1 MAKMNSKFKYMYDAA
16 PASALIVKDHVAKTA
31 SFNGPAITLD
41 KVGGYWNAEDPILA
55 DSTVAIAINVEAA
68 DKTTGDETYTIEL
81 EAGPVG
87 FATSI
92 KTGKVTVPGPGQY
105 VILVDFD
112 TLKAQKPD
120 VAAIRLAAT
129 LAGTTPSITA
139 HAWIAGKII
148 R

>member
-31 SFNGPAITLD
+31 SFNGPALVLD
-41 KVGGYWNAEDPILA
+41 KVLGYWNDADPILA

-68 DKTTGDETYTIEL
+68 DTTTGDETYELEL

-87 FATSI
+87 FATSV
-92 KTGKVTVPGPGQY
+92 KTHKVTVTGPGQY
-105 VILVDFD
+105 VVLVDFD
-112 TLKAQKPD
+112 TLKAMKAD
-120 VAAIRLAAT
+120 VAAIRIAAT
-129 LAGTTPSITA
+129 LAGTTPSLTA
-139 HAWIAGKII
+139 HAWIAGAII